1 MKKKVL
7 LLVSIL
13 LLSTLILSAISAAN
27 QTNSS
32 SSPTAAVTIDAK
44 AKACLQSQLGNCSA
58 KSLEEKIFGTLAG
71 VTSCA
76 APLIAASENGNEC
89 WPAGACNINQ
99 TAQAVL
105 ALGKSST
112 SKAQNW
118 LESKTIP
125 AKGLEWYLQIETIEP
140 STCTISYSGESH
152 TFQINEDKSLSR
164 GAGSCLTLE
173 QDYMLKV
180 SNRNEC
186 FNVSFSISCDQSFL
200 VTKMY
205 KPLEEQTFYLS
216 EKTNS
221 GSPGATAIEKI
232 DAACFSLTNTCNY
245 KDSLW
250 AALALD
256 SVGKNISRFIPYL
269 VVFAEQP
276 ENQKYLPSS
285 FLYILTNSGEYRD
298 KLLAQQKEVSGQYY
312 WDVSGYRYY
321 DSALALLAFPSETPE
336 EESKVISWLTKV
348 QGPEGCWNSKNIRD
362 TAFILHSIFGAKY
375 SSGGSGLPSCSSPNY
390 CLTSA
395 QCGGVQGAV
404 VEGYSCSAG
413 AVCCNKNL
421 PTCSEVSGI
430 FCKSNEFC
438 KQGNGSVSVSD
449 SSLGLCCVGGTCE
462 KNSEG
467 SGQDEETCIGTIGSC
482 KDACEDGESKTYEG
496 TCTYPQICCKEEEK
510 SNNSA
515 FIIILILL
523 IALAVLGIVF
533 KDKLKIILLK
543 LKSNKMFKGKTKEP
557 AQQVQR
563 GFPGASRTPYS
574 SVNSRIPSQGIPP
587 QRIPPRASAS
597 LPPRN
602 ISMQRPTSP
611 MNPSVRQQPP
621 WPQMQRKIV
630 KQKTPP
636 EVEEILKKLKEI
648 GENK

>member
-27 QTNSS
+27 ETNSS
-32 SSPTAAVTIDAK
+32 SSSAKVLTIDTK
-44 AKACLQSQLGNCSA
+44 AKACLQSQLANCSS

-71 VTSCA
+71 ISSCA
-76 APLIAASENGNEC
+76 PQLSAASENGNEC
-89 WPAGACNINQ
+89 WPAGACSLTQ

-125 AKGLEWYLQIETIEP
+125 AKGLEWYIQVETIEA
-140 STCTISYSGESH
+140 STCTISYSGESY
-152 TFQINEDKSLSR
+152 TVNINEDKSLSR
-164 GAGSCLTLE
+164 GAGVCFGLE
-173 QDYMLKV
+173 QDYMFKIP
-180 SNRNEC
+180 NKNEC
-186 FNVSFSISCDQSFL
+186 YNVSFSISCDQQFL
-200 VTKMY
+200 VSKMY
-205 KPLEEQTFYLS
+205 KPLEEPTFYLS

-221 GSPGATAIEKI
+221 GSPGAIITEKV
-232 DAACFSLTNTCNY
+232 DAACFSSGGVCNY
-245 KDSLW
+245 KESLW
-250 AALALD
+250 ATLALD
-256 SVGKNISRFIPYL
+256 SVGKNVSRFIPYL
-269 VVFAEQP
+269 IVFENQP
-276 ENQKYLPSS
+276 ENQKHLPSS

-321 DSALALLAFPSETPE
+321 DTALALLPFQSETPQE
-336 EESKVISWLTKV
+336 KSNVISWLTKV

-362 TAFILHSIFGAKY
+362 TAFILHSIFGAK
-375 SSGGSGLPSCSSPNY
+375 SSFTGQGLPSCFSPNY

-421 PTCSEVSGI
+421 PTCSELSGI

-449 SSLGLCCVGGTCE
+449 SSSGLCCVGGTCE
-462 KNSEG
+462 KNPASQD
-467 SGQDEETCIGTIGSC
+467 SSDEETCTGTIGSC
-482 KDACEDGESKTYEG
+482 KDACESGEARTYEG
-496 TCTYPQICCKEEEK
+496 TCTYPQICCKEKLK

-515 FIIILILL
+515 LIMILILL
-523 IALAVLGIVF
+523 IALAILGIVF
-533 KDKLKIILLK
+533 KDKLKVLLVK
-543 LKSNKMFKGKTKEP
+543 LKSNKLFPKGKLKDSNQSIAKRFSSSSGAPKPPYSPRSMGMPMQRAPMQQPPQQRAVPMQRAP
-557 AQQVQR
+557 AQ
-563 GFPGASRTPYS
+563 A
-574 SVNSRIPSQGIPP
+574 N
-587 QRIPPRASAS
+587 
-597 LPPRN
+597 
-602 ISMQRPTSP
+602 
-611 MNPSVRQQPP
+611 RQQPP
-621 WPQMQRKIV
+621 WQQIQRKIV

-648 GENK
+648 GGDK